1 MTIPRAITPTEL
13 AYLCRDNQWS
23 ELFLHVDAPATVYTA
38 RLNGAPASTN
48 KVVEITYDGGSGT
61 LGNVLPGMTL
71 AVGSAAGASEKG
83 LCRIRAVPGAAKFYL
98 GETSEIAWADND
110 YLTVLDEFGLWP
122 RHVGQ
127 VGLDTYVD
135 YNIAYSNQH
144 ANLAPVVVGGPNP
157 VVWLTGPTVAVA
169 FDASESWVLG
179 GGAITYSWTASGA
192 SATSGLT
199 TSTPTLTYNAADRYR
214 VSCAATANGKTTTRY
229 WHVQVYDAA
238 HPPLTQFAPGQI
250 TSGDDGYTFTVTMY
264 AEADTAT
271 IRDRARVTLFAR
283 DHYGDTE
290 ISLGQMAGR
299 ENLVA
304 WGWIA
309 GETIEWS
316 AELSTVTFEVRP
328 PGYWLQQIA
337 GFPAGF
343 ENVSGAATK
352 WDKFHNL
359 TVDKGLWSTLYF
371 RSTAPLCLDFS
382 LTGDTKRVPDMAA
395 PGSISLWEQINT
407 LAYQAILAKPKVDRL
422 GRLWVEVDAQYL
434 PAASRAGLT
443 TVMTLT
449 AADWRDKLTIQRN
462 PTNRCSLVDLSGI
475 AYDGATGTTLF
486 ALASGEVYLTH
497 GQPTRLDRLILA
509 SQAQANELAGLV
521 MGQANNLY
529 PSIPTQLAANNR
541 LLDTA
546 PNQFVSLKVAAGDT
560 PRGVAFTLNLLP
572 RRITYQWDAQS
583 GALWPS
589 VEFEGE
595 TFAALAVTGIG
606 PETFPDPPA
615 SDPPVVETPG
625 GDDTPPDLVYVM
637 LGAGLYRSRD
647 FSAASP
653 TWTQVGLEMLDSE
666 SEFILS
672 PYTPKNTAYVSG
684 TYGIWRSVNLDSYA
698 NFANVH
704 TNTDFAAANIG
715 FALETVQDIRA
726 TITYSGR
733 LYCIAIGKNLS
744 DEYYAFVGRSSDN
757 GATWAWTSL
766 GVTTNATDL
775 HGLACSQV
783 NADTVYASAGGG
795 TLLKS
800 IDGGAS
806 FSATYPVA
814 GAAKPI
820 ANIDVPYVLGDDSLV
835 LIGGPAATGVTGPFE
850 RDYFDNW
857 YGGGAGCYWGVGKFQ
872 FTMVCSNSAIHWYVG
887 WYCPTFPAAGTLT
900 IVWSVGCSMPSGG
913 LNVQVVR
920 DRNYTHV
927 NAGYNY
933 SLGGLGGTYTTV
945 IAYDS
950 SLGTAT
956 DIQFRVQGE
965 NGVFDVS
972 VHSISIDGVYYFSDG
987 TGAYIQKSIDSGASF
1002 ADITPASGGAIGWR
1016 GLHSDATDSNH
1027 LTALVGSDPASLD
1040 LVISTDGTTWSDPPV
1055 QMGLSA
1061 PVALGRWPYGSNQGF
1076 LLTADKVYW
1085 TANDFADLVD
1095 KTGDLAVSDPRM
1107 IVPMWVAL

>member
-13 AYLCRDNQWS
+13 AYLRRDNQWS

-637 LGAGLYRSRD
+637 LGGGLYRSRD
-647 FSAASP
+647 FSSAAP
-653 TWTQVGLEMLDSE
+653 TWTQVGVELAFAQSDFVLD
-666 SEFILS
+666 L
-672 PYTPKNTAYVSG
+672 YTPKNTAYISG
-684 TYGIWRSVNLDSYA
+684 LSGVWSSANLDSYA
-698 NFANVH
+698 NFANSL
-704 TNTDFAAANIG
+704 TAPQFTAATGDVLYSIQA
-715 FALETVQDIRA
+715 VRA

-733 LYCIAIGKNLS
+733 LYCLAIGQTGLV
-744 DEYYAFVGRSSDN
+744 YTAYVGRSSDN
-757 GATWAWTSL
+757 GATWAWTAL
-766 GVTTNATDL
+766 GATTNGTDL

-783 NADTVYASAGGG
+783 NADTVYASAGAG
-795 TLLKS
+795 TLYKS
-800 IDGGAS
+800 TNGGVS
-806 FSATYPVA
+806 FSSTSPV
-814 GAAKPI
+814 GLQSKPI

-835 LIGGPAATGVTGPFE
+835 LIGGPGTAVASEFSHYFLNNAPPSEWVNEFGVWIQTASLPS
-850 RDYFDNW
+850 
-857 YGGGAGCYWGVGKFQ
+857 AGYAMWSHPSLPASG
-872 FTMVCSNSAIHWYVG
+872 TMTV
-887 WYCPTFPAAGTLT
+887 
-900 IVWSVGCSMPSGG
+900 VWS
-913 LNVQVVR
+913 LNDPVYYPGWDVP
-920 DRNYTHV
+920 
-927 NAGYNY
+927 GYN
-933 SLGGLGGTYTTV
+933 GT
-945 IAYDS
+945 IS
-950 SLGTAT
+950 
-956 DIQFRVQGE
+956 FRVFHD
-965 NGVFDVS
+965 NNYA
-972 VHSISIDGVYYFSDG
+972 HISGA
-987 TGAYIQKSIDSGASF
+987 TGAYHGPDCNGAIRTDTFAYSGGATDVGIGCIQISSFSATIYSVSVDGITYYSASADDYIMKSTDSGASF

-1085 TANDFADLVD
+1085 TADDFATLVD